1 MKIMLIILFFDTTP
15 LVGIY
20 EHYTKRSQHSVSKK
34 CDRKKTQTRAEQ
46 NKMDWEFHCKTQA
59 KHTTFRDRRIRS
71 RICRINR
78 HCATQDLWKTNSTQD
93 QRHVLKIPGVFETF
107 GEPTASLVIM
117 ATLRLARSLFSLLR
131 AGVPIEASRPCVVIQ
146 HDAKVLRPPWR
157 LNLMMLLAVTLALT
171 SSPCSSQACSS
182 WMGLRC

>member
-1 MKIMLIILFFDTTP
+1 MKIMLIILFLDTTL

-20 EHYTKRSQHSVSKK
+20 EHKTKTPQHSVSKK
-34 CDRKKTQTRAEQ
+34 CDRKKAQTRAEQ
-46 NKMDWEFHCKTQA
+46 NKMDLKSHCKTQA
-59 KHTTFRDRRIRS
+59 THTTFGDRRIRS

-93 QRHVLKIPGVFETF
+93 KRQELKIPGVFETF

-131 AGVPIEASRPCVVIQ
+131 TGVPIETSRPCVVIQ
-146 HDAKVLRPPWR
+146 NDAKVLRLPWR

-171 SSPCSSQACSS
+171 SSP
-182 WMGLRC
+182 